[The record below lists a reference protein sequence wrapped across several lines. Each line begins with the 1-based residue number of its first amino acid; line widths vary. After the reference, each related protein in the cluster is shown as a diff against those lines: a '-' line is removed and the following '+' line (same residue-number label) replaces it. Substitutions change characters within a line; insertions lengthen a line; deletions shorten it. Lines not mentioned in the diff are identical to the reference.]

1 MRRLK
6 YDIDRSSLETIYKS
20 FITPLLEYVIWD
32 NCTQQNKNELY
43 KTHTIRR
50 CYISLEATK
59 LVSIANLYI
68 ETGLDTLDARR
79 NKHKLILFCKMYNGL
94 TPPYLSSLQP
104 PLVPNASLYNLRNSN
119 ETQTVTSR
127 TSIFYFFY
135 PQQFETGTD

>member
-20 FITPLLEYVIWD
+20 FIRPLLEYVIWD

-50 CYISLEATK
+50 CYISLEETK

-68 ETGLDTLDARR
+68 ETGSDTLDARR
-79 NKHKLILFCKMYNGL
+79 NKHKLILFCKMYNDL
-94 TPPYLSSLQP
+94 TPPYLSCLVP
-104 PLVPNASLYNLRNSN
+104 LLVPNASTYNLRHSN
-119 ETQTVTSR
+119 ETQAVTSR
-127 TSIFYFFY
+127 TSIFFY
-135 PQQFETGTD
+135 PQKFETGTD